1 MQSYSRKRRKT
12 KSGILGENIKQA
24 VGIRLKQAISDLKT
38 ANNEL
43 QRDIEK
49 KEKIDEMRKEF
60 LANVS
65 HELKTPIALIQG
77 YAEGLSEGM
86 VEDRSGEQGLLLRRH
101 RGRGG
106 EDEQDGAESF

>member
-1 MQSYSRKRRKT
+1 MVHLDFDAKYAGKAKNEI
-12 KSGILGENIKQA
+12 GLLGENINK
-24 VGIRLKQAISDLKT
+24 LSESLEKAISDLKT

-65 HELKTPIALIQG
+65 HELK
-77 YAEGLSEGM
+77 
-86 VEDRSGEQGLLLRRH
+86 LRLP
-101 RGRGG
+101 
-106 EDEQDGAESF
+106 